1 MKRNK
6 RLGLLAQNRKIQ
18 ISSKLFSLSIPD
30 RKNQLSS
37 ASPPKVSINSCDI
50 PMNHKKSRLTKMIK
64 VKGVKAVAEVK
75 NPNKRK
81 WLALR
86 TQRKRVSRKV
96 NQKYLRILWQK
107 ATSLMAYQSA
117 TMKYWI
123 LMMIWTFSL
132 AFRNKNL

>member
-1 MKRNK
+1 
-6 RLGLLAQNRKIQ
+6 
-18 ISSKLFSLSIPD
+18 
-30 RKNQLSS
+30 
-37 ASPPKVSINSCDI
+37 
-50 PMNHKKSRLTKMIK
+50 MNHKKSRLTKMIK